1 MTKKDIVY
9 SAKLKHANPLDL
21 IFSDGDS
28 ELSTS
33 ENQIA
38 NIKLEQIKLDPTQ
51 PRRYFD
57 RNKLE
62 ELTQSIKVVGI
73 LEPLLV
79 RSLGNDDYEL
89 IAGER
94 RLIAAGM
101 ADLEEVPVVI
111 KEMDDATVK
120 QVRLI
125 ENLQREDLNA
135 YEETIGILELLILR
149 LNMSQDGVVS
159 LLNRM
164 EKANRKKA
172 DNVIRSD
179 EVAIVESVFMA
190 LGNLSP
196 ESFRTNR
203 LPLLNLPHEIQ
214 QALSQGKIEYTK
226 ARAIAKLKIDKERK
240 HLLSQAIDKNLSL
253 VEIQQLVRN
262 ILSEEKGNDN
272 PPLLKYQYKELS
284 KQLASSKVWDNP
296 KKKKVLEKLLSQIKT
311 LLEEEEEN
319 AET

>member
-1 MTKKDIVY
+1 MTKKDVVY

-28 ELSTS
+28 ELTTPKNQATS
-33 ENQIA
+33 
-38 NIKLEQIKLDPTQ
+38 IKPERIRLDPTQ
-51 PRRYFD
+51 PRRYFE
-57 RNKLE
+57 RKKLE

-79 RSLGNDDYEL
+79 RPLGNGDYEL

-135 YEETIGILELLILR
+135 YEETIGILELLVLR
-149 LNMSQDGVVS
+149 LKMSQDEVVS

-179 EVAIVESVFMA
+179 EVAIVEGVFMA
-190 LGNLSP
+190 FGKLSP

-203 LPLLNLPHEIQ
+203 LPLLNLPDEIQ

-226 ARAIAKLKIDKERK
+226 ARAIAKLKIDEDRK
-240 HLLSQAIDKNLSL
+240 QLLSQAIDNNLSL

-262 ILSEEKGNDN
+262 IQSKEEGNDN

-296 KKKKVLEKLLSQIKT
+296 KKKKALEKLLNQIKII
-311 LLEEEEEN
+311 LEEQEESTEN
-319 AET
+319 

>member
-1 MTKKDIVY
+1 MTKKDVVY

-28 ELSTS
+28 ELTTP
-33 ENQIA
+33 ENQA
-38 NIKLEQIKLDPTQ
+38 ASIKTERIRLDPTQ

-57 RNKLE
+57 LKKLE

-79 RSLGNDDYEL
+79 RPLGNGDYEL

-135 YEETIGILELLILR
+135 YEETIGILELLVLR
-149 LNMSQDGVVS
+149 LKMSQDEVVS

-179 EVAIVESVFMA
+179 EVAIVEGVFMA
-190 LGNLSP
+190 FGKLSP

-203 LPLLNLPHEIQ
+203 LPLLNLPDEIQ

-226 ARAIAKLKIDKERK
+226 ARAIAKLKIDEDRK
-240 HLLSQAIDKNLSL
+240 QLLSQAIDNNLSL

-262 ILSEEKGNDN
+262 IQSKEEGNDN

-296 KKKKVLEKLLSQIKT
+296 KKKKALEKLLNQIKII
-311 LLEEEEEN
+311 LEEQEESTEN
-319 AET
+319 

>member
-1 MTKKDIVY
+1 VTKKDIVY

-28 ELSTS
+28 ELTTP
-33 ENQIA
+33 ENQA
-38 NIKLEQIKLDPTQ
+38 ASIKTERIRLDPTQ

-57 RNKLE
+57 PKKLE

-79 RSLGNDDYEL
+79 RPLGNGDYEL

-101 ADLEEVPVVI
+101 ADLEEVPIVI

-135 YEETIGILELLILR
+135 YEETIGILELLVLR
-149 LNMSQDGVVS
+149 LKMSQDEVVS

-179 EVAIVESVFMA
+179 EVAIVEGVFMA
-190 LGNLSP
+190 FGKLSP

-203 LPLLNLPHEIQ
+203 LPLLNLPDEIQ

-226 ARAIAKLKIDKERK
+226 ARAIAKLKIDEDRK
-240 HLLSQAIDKNLSL
+240 QLLSQAIDNNLSL

-262 ILSEEKGNDN
+262 IRSKEEGNDN

-296 KKKKVLEKLLSQIKT
+296 KKKKALEKLLNQIKII
-311 LLEEEEEN
+311 LEEQEESTEN
-319 AET
+319 

>member
-1 MTKKDIVY
+1 VTKKDIVY

-28 ELSTS
+28 ELTTP
-33 ENQIA
+33 ENQA
-38 NIKLEQIKLDPTQ
+38 ASIKTERIRLDPTQ

-57 RNKLE
+57 PKKLE

-79 RSLGNDDYEL
+79 RPLGNGDYEL

-101 ADLEEVPVVI
+101 ADLEEVPIVI

-135 YEETIGILELLILR
+135 YEETIGILELLVLR
-149 LNMSQDGVVS
+149 LKMSQDEVVS

-179 EVAIVESVFMA
+179 EVAIVEGVFMA
-190 LGNLSP
+190 FGKLSP

-203 LPLLNLPHEIQ
+203 LPLLNLPDEIQ

-226 ARAIAKLKIDKERK
+226 ARAIAKLKIDEDRK
-240 HLLSQAIDKNLSL
+240 QLLSQAIDNNLSL

-262 ILSEEKGNDN
+262 IQSKEEGNDN

-296 KKKKVLEKLLSQIKT
+296 KKKKALEKLLNQIKII
-311 LLEEEEEN
+311 LEEQEESTEN
-319 AET
+319 

>member
-28 ELSTS
+28 ELTTP
-33 ENQIA
+33 ENQA
-38 NIKLEQIKLDPTQ
+38 ASIKTERIRLDPTQ

-57 RNKLE
+57 PKKLE
-62 ELTQSIKVVGI
+62 ELKQSIKVVGV

-79 RSLGNDDYEL
+79 RPLRNGDYEL

-135 YEETIGILELLILR
+135 YEETIGILELLVLR
-149 LNMSQDGVVS
+149 LKMSQDEVVS

-179 EVAIVESVFMA
+179 EVAIVEGVFMA
-190 LGNLSP
+190 FGKLSP

-203 LPLLNLPHEIQ
+203 LPLLNLPDEIQ

-226 ARAIAKLKIDKERK
+226 ARAIAKLKIDGDRK
-240 HLLSQAIDKNLSL
+240 QLLSQAIDNNLSL

-262 ILSEEKGNDN
+262 ILSKEEGNDN

-296 KKKKVLEKLLSQIKT
+296 KKKKALEKLLNQIKII
-311 LLEEEEEN
+311 LEEQEESTEN
-319 AET
+319 